1 MTWRARLKRVFEIDL
16 SVCPRCGG
24 KLRVIG
30 EVTEPKGIARILEHR
45 ESRQRHEHAPRA
57 PPASLAR

>member
-1 MTWRARLKRVFEIDL
+1 MTWMARLKRVFDIEL

-30 EVTEPKGIARILEHR
+30 QVTEPKAIARILDHI
-45 ESRQRHEHAPRA
+45 ESRERHEHAARA
-57 PPASLAR
+57 PPALLAH